1 VNARRVL
8 IVGAGRR
15 VQRTALPAF
24 QALAGRFEVER
35 LLARSARVLH
45 AHGRDWRVEPLDSLR
60 QEQLDAADIVYLAVT
75 KDAVPKVLARLAT
88 LDRSRADLLI
98 DTPVVRFK
106 HYRHVERLAGWRN
119 VWVAE
124 DTSEL
129 PWLELVE
136 RVVASGAIGARRG
149 VVFQQSAY
157 AYHAVATAKRL
168 LGSNRVRSG
177 RRRAWSPHA
186 GERRMRF
193 ANGTFALSIEPRD
206 YSAGRFVLLGSEG
219 SISDY
224 AHKAAGN
231 LLLEPVVADGAWTGF
246 RLGDERSEL
255 EPDEARLLQSGD
267 ASLGLTARTDDLKTV
282 GFLRLLKRIEA
293 GRGAYPL
300 EEGLDDMLVDYH
312 LEKLGFYVANPFT
325 SQRSALGRA
334 VLKLLTRGG
343 G

>member
-1 VNARRVL
+1 MSARRVL
-8 IVGAGRR
+8 VVGAGRR

-24 QALAGRFEVER
+24 LALEDRFEIDR

-45 AHGRDWRVEPLDSLR
+45 ACGRDFRVEPLDGL
-60 QEQLDAADIVYLAVT
+60 EQADLDAADLVYVAVT
-75 KDAVPKVLARLAT
+75 KDAVPKVLARLAA

-106 HYRHVERLAGWRN
+106 HYRHVERLAGWRH

-129 PWLELVE
+129 PWFDVVDE
-136 RVVASGAIGARRG
+136 VVASGAIGRRRG

-168 LGSNRVRSG
+168 LGSNRVRSA

-206 YSAGRFVLLGSEG
+206 YSAGRFALLGTEG

-224 AHKAAGN
+224 AHRARGN
-231 LLLEPVVADGAWTGF
+231 LVLEPVVTGGAWTGF
-246 RLGDERSEL
+246 RLGDARSEL
-255 EPDEARLLQSGD
+255 APEEAMLLRAGD
-267 ASLGLTARTDDLKTV
+267 ASLSPTARTDDLKTV

-312 LEKLGFYVANPFT
+312 LEKLGFYVANPLT

-334 VLKLLTRGG
+334 ALKLLTRRGG
-343 G
+343 